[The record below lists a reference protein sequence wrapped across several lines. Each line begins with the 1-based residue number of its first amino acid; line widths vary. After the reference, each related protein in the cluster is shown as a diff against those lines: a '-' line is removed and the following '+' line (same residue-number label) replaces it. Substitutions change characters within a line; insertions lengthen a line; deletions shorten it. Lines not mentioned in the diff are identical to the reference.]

1 MFCRCGLFVCVVGFF
16 FLIILRPPR
25 STRTDTLF
33 PYTTLF
39 RSGRDF
45 AAREISRR
53 HRTYA
58 LRDARDRDRPVS
70 RRRRRLVSAAAR
82 RPRRYLSC
90 AHRRAAHRGGV
101 SRSTSFDPLSTVRQ
115 AGHADVAHRAR
126 SGPHRPHSTQEPPP
140 EIPSPPRNSYSV

>member
-53 HRTYA
+53 DRTYA
-58 LRDARDRDRPVS
+58 LPAARDRDRPVS

-82 RPRRYLSC
+82 SPRRCLSF
-90 AHRRAAHRGGV
+90 AHRGAARRGGV
-101 SRSTSFDPLSTVRQ
+101 SRARSCDPLSTVRK
-115 AGHADVAHRAR
+115 AR
-126 SGPHRPHSTQEPPP
+126 RGEGAPGLMTTVLMTPDRSEG
-140 EIPSPPRNSYSV
+140 